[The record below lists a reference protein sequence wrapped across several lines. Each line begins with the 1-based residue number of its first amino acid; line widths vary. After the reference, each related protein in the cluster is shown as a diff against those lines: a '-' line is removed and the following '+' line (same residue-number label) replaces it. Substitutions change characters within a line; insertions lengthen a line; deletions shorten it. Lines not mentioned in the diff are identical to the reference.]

1 MIRLAASILV
11 RALVE
16 LGLVLFLFAAVFFVV
31 AFRTARRFATPTPDA
46 LDKLAGPLSSAL
58 GLVASRRAARPEDAG
73 EPELVFF
80 EDETQELSAEEREQS
95 VEFWRSVIV

>member
-1 MIRLAASILV
+1 MIKLAASILV

-16 LGLVLFLFAAVFFVV
+16 LGLVLLLFGAVFFLV

-46 LDKLAGPLSSAL
+46 LDRLAGPLSKAL
-58 GLVASRRAARPEDAG
+58 GLVASRRAARPEDHD

-80 EDETQELSAEEREQS
+80 DDETLDLSEEEREQS